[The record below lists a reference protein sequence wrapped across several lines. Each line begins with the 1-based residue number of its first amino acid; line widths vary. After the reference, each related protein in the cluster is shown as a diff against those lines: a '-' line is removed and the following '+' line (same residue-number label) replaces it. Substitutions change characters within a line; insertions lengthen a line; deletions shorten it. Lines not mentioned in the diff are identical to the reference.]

1 MKWTSLPAAALAAGL
16 ALASAG
22 PAGAV
27 DPSRGYFNNSNNN
40 ANTGTT
46 IPGQNQ
52 FSPTSIPGQQFFNS
66 LGSFNDPFFTPEIY
80 SPTTP
85 STIPQSPSTTPFLP
99 FPTTPTTPQTPVQD
113 GGRTRDPVQPLYTQP
128 GQPPVQPQQQR
139 WRLGVYSKDMDTGV
153 RIHQVVANGAAARAG
168 LEVNDTIVA
177 VNGYQVGFVN
187 GQLFDCATEF
197 ERHADRNG
205 WVTMLVQNHRNNQL
219 VNVPVQLDSRLATVQ
234 GSLAIR
240 NGQSLPPGS
249 IINVELREFLGGN
262 ASPVTFASTR
272 IDKFN
277 AHPIPFEISF
287 DPAHLSA
294 NGQYL
299 VYASVVQNGREV
311 YRTAQNTP
319 VSHQA
324 GQPPRPI
331 NVQLDPVQPT
341 YQNQPIQL
349 DRNSQIAQIVKW
361 FEQYLGRPPSD
372 KELAVWLSAISN
384 GYPLSQVQQELL
396 GHNAFFNRCNQN
408 KHTYVE
414 RVHELLVGRKPT
426 QQEMAYWIGRYDA
439 LGGIRRDFAREF
451 QDSLG
456 IH

>member
-1 MKWTSLPAAALAAGL
+1 MKWTSLPTAALAVGL
-16 ALASAG
+16 AIAVTT

-27 DPSRGYFNNSNNN
+27 DPNRGYSNNT
-40 ANTGTT
+40 NTNTSTT
-46 IPGQNQ
+46 VPSQVP
-52 FSPTSIPGQQFFNS
+52 FTPTSIPGQQFFNS
-66 LGSFNDPFFTPEIY
+66 LGNFNDPFFTPEIY
-80 SPTTP
+80 T
-85 STIPQSPSTTPFLP
+85 
-99 FPTTPTTPQTPVQD
+99 PTTPTTIPTSPSTIPFIPTPNVPQTPVQD
-113 GGRTRDPVQPLYTQP
+113 GGRTRDQMQPLFTQP
-128 GQPPVQPQQQR
+128 GQSPFTPQQHR

-177 VNGYQVGFVN
+177 VGGYQVGFVN
-187 GQLFDCATEF
+187 GQLYDCATEF

-240 NGQSLPPGS
+240 NGQTLPAGS
-249 IINVELREFLGGN
+249 IINVELKEVLGGN
-262 ASPVTFASTR
+262 AVPVTFASTR

-277 AHPIPFEISF
+277 NYPIPFEISF
-287 DPAHLSA
+287 DPAHISA
-294 NGQYL
+294 NGQFI
-299 VYASVVQNGREV
+299 VHATVVQNGREV
-311 YRTAQNTP
+311 YRTVQNTAH
-319 VSHQA
+319 SHQQ
-324 GQPPRPI
+324 GQQTRPVT
-331 NVQLDPVQPT
+331 VQLDPIQPS

-361 FEQYLGRPPSD
+361 FEQYLGRSPSD

-426 QQEMAYWIGRYDA
+426 QQEMAYWISRYDA